1 MRLLIIVVLLFA
13 GCNVETPLQAKTF
26 QTFYEDGSTGQ
37 MKTIE
42 DQEKVNEFLHLVNE
56 VEFIPHEDQEGSV
69 GWRYAVYLY
78 DGKTVF
84 NTDLSNIQNQV
95 YHSKPNI
102 IPLVD
107 TFYMELN
114 IEESPITE

>member
-84 NTDLSNIQNQV
+84 NTDLSNIQKQV

-107 TFYMELN
+107 TFYKELN

>member
-1 MRLLIIVVLLFA
+1 MEFQVVI
-13 GCNVETPLQAKTF
+13 Q
-26 QTFYEDGSTGQ
+26 DGSTGQ

-42 DQEKVNEFLHLVNE
+42 DQDKVNEFLHLVNE
-56 VEFIPHEDQEGSV
+56 LEYIPHEDQEGRV

-107 TFYMELN
+107 TFYKELN